1 MANLILEQQPK
12 YDPFPVTQPVIFTVS
27 DSTVVANQ
35 FQVKFIANVY
45 VHNEI
50 SSIASYK
57 VATLKTTPNNVGVG
71 MFDLNSILESYVN
84 ADNLPTG
91 NSTSTAPTWAGSVTY
106 KAVPYGFNNQ
116 FPIHLVDKFCMNNN
130 SVKWLTIKFEVEY
143 LGADTT
149 NPNIVATDGDFL
161 WTPNYLFYN
170 GYLTHT
176 DALQGSTYSNNFGW
190 DLENAGTDIVGN
202 ELNFIQNSSSASY
215 LSTMPTTLYAR
226 KTDYGTIATFTGL
239 TNASWETG
247 STGDQ
252 ARRYLKT
259 TFKLY
264 DSSDS
269 LLTSF
274 DTANLTTNGGSGGSI
289 TNNSNTKFVFFGAY
303 PANLNNWSTNF
314 QTHIDDTSYYTV
326 QGFDMSSNAITKLY
340 TVNIIC
346 ANGFG
351 YEGIR
356 LAWLNKFGAWDY
368 YTFNTKSVRSINTK

>member
-35 FQVKFIANVY
+35 FQVKFVANVY

-106 KAVPYGFNNQ
+106 KTVPYGFNNQ

-226 KTDYGTIATFTGL
+226 KTDYCTIATFTGL
-239 TNASWETG
+239 TNPILETG

-259 TFKLY
+259 SFKMY

-274 DTANLTTNGGSGGSI
+274 DTANLTTNGGSG
-289 TNNSNTKFVFFGAY
+289 
-303 PANLNNWSTNF
+303 
-314 QTHIDDTSYYTV
+314 
-326 QGFDMSSNAITKLY
+326 
-340 TVNIIC
+340 
-346 ANGFG
+346 
-351 YEGIR
+351 
-356 LAWLNKFGAWDY
+356 
-368 YTFNTKSVRSINTK
+368 